1 MAAVGPNGELG
12 HRVQRLVERDYGR
25 DLEQFGT
32 VITLNARVSVLVPQ
46 MTWRLISVYVIQFA
60 TMDIIPGAI
69 ACVKQDGLEGAAIKV
84 KLRPCIKGQ

>member
-12 HRVQRLVERDYGR
+12 QHVQRLVERDYGR

-32 VITLNARVSVLVPQ
+32 VITLNARVSMFVPP

-60 TMDIIPGAI
+60 TMDPMLGDI
-69 ACVKQDGLEGAAIKV
+69 AYVNLDGTEVAAIKV
-84 KLRPCIKGQ
+84 Q